1 MDRWTPALDNELE
14 EGNCELTCQMITK
27 SDLVCCNEG
36 CPFRGTG
43 CGDPYNMPVFDAAL
57 SC

>member
-43 CGDPYNMPVFDAAL
+43 CGDPYNMLVFDDYV
-57 SC
+57 